1 MRFAD
6 TSIEDFLSEVAGG
19 TATPGGG
26 AVAAITGAT
35 GAALGEMVCTLTVD
49 KEGYE
54 DVAGEMAEIGS
65 ELASLRT
72 KLLALADEDAAAF
85 DSLMAAYKTPESEG
99 RSAAIEEASK
109 QATTVPLE
117 TAEAC
122 LLVLEHATTVTELGN
137 ENAVTDGG
145 TGALL
150 THAALQA
157 ALYNVQINLATIDDE
172 SFVAETGDRAEAI
185 EEAADD
191 ALDTVRENVESV
203 M

>member
-1 MRFAD
+1 MSFAVS
-6 TSIEDFLSEVAGG
+6 SIEDFLSEVAGG

-35 GAALGEMVCTLTVD
+35 GAALGEMVCNLTVD
-49 KEGYE
+49 KAGYE
-54 DVAGEMAEIGS
+54 DVAEELAEIGS
-65 ELASLRT
+65 ELGSLRT
-72 KLLALADEDAAAF
+72 RLLALADEDSAAF

-99 RSAAIEEASK
+99 RKAAIEEASK

-150 THAALQA
+150 THAALEA

-172 SFVAETGDRAEAI
+172 TFIAETAERAATI
-185 EEAADD
+185 EDAADE
-191 ALDTVRENVESV
+191 ALASVRSNVESV